1 MQLLF
6 QLQKSQHKRVGKDEL
21 LFAAR
26 ELYGHI
32 FLIRAN
38 RWYRAVDERFRRSGI
53 AEISALGL
61 AILNCYMNGMVQ
73 SEVCVELDI
82 GRGKIN
88 SRKASIRRRYYS
100 LYGVL

>member
-1 MQLLF
+1 M
-6 QLQKSQHKRVGKDEL
+6 RND
-21 LFAAR
+21 
-26 ELYGHI
+26 
-32 FLIRAN
+32 
-38 RWYRAVDERFRRSGI
+38 I

-73 SEVCVELDI
+73 SEVFVELDI

>member
-6 QLQKSQHKRVGKDEL
+6 QLQKSQYKRVGKDEL

-26 ELYGHI
+26 ELYVHI

-38 RWYRAVDERFRRSGI
+38 PCYR

-88 SRKASIRRRYYS
+88 SRKASIHRRYYS